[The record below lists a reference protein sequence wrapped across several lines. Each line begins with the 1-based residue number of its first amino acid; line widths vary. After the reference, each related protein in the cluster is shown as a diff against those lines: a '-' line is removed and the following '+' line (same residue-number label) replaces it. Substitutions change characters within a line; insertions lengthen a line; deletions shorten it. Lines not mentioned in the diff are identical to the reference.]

1 MEGLGFARGRNR
13 CQPSK
18 GISHCA
24 SRMVQARRRPRSPS
38 FVVGDL
44 GLRRNRSRRGFTQ
57 MSVKHRNSVVT
68 SFRVVQIDR
77 DLCAKPPARA
87 RFPIRGPARA
97 GLSPLLFIPFLFLFL
112 PGLGN
117 L

>member
-1 MEGLGFARGRNR
+1 M
-13 CQPSK
+13 
-18 GISHCA
+18 
-24 SRMVQARRRPRSPS
+24 
-38 FVVGDL
+38 
-44 GLRRNRSRRGFTQ
+44 Q
-57 MSVKHRNSVVT
+57 MSVKHRNSTAT

-87 RFPIRGPARA
+87 HARACFPVRGPARA
-97 GLSPLLFIPFLFLFL
+97 GLSLLLFIPFLFLFL